1 MTDNLNL
8 VRRKSIISKSGRY
21 GRFNKLIPRRANVIR
36 SYILLDRLVSE
47 EGQGQF
53 TIPRSEG
60 TPRFDIR
67 RLNEY
72 CNTLGKD
79 PDKLTLDELN
89 SFRIE

>member
-1 MTDNLNL
+1 MTDNLNV
-8 VRRKSIISKSGRY
+8 VRRKSITSKPSRN
-21 GRFNKLIPRRANVIR
+21 GRFNKLIPKRANVIR

-53 TIPRSEG
+53 TIPFSDR
-60 TPRFDIR
+60 TPRYDIR

-72 CNTLGKD
+72 CNTSGKD

-89 SFRIE
+89 GFRIE